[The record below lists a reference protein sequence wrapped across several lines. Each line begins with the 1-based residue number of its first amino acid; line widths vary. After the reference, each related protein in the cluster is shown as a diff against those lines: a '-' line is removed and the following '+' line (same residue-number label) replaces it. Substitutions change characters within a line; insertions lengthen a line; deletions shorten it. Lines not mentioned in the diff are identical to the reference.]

1 MAESTAKQIQTAGSQ
16 ELQRA
21 EALLERDN
29 LQEAIGTL
37 EAISDSS
44 ADKAEVAELLGA
56 AYFRLEQYDKAAEE
70 LKKAVAAKP
79 GDAELRALCDLAV
92 ANDLADVQRR
102 VPAPSYL

>member
-1 MAESTAKQIQTAGSQ
+1 MAESTAKKIPTAGSQ

-21 EALLERDN
+21 ESLLERDN
-29 LQEAIGTL
+29 LQEAIGTV
-37 EAISDSS
+37 EAMGESS
-44 ADKAEVAELLGA
+44 VKKGEVAELLGA

-79 GDAELRALCDLAV
+79 GDAELRALYDLAA

-102 VPAPSYL
+102 VPAPTY